1 MTSIIVMQ
9 TLAAGSAYLRLPTTL
24 SRICRT
30 SSINVLAFKRF
41 GSVKK
46 SINYSQLFLTAK

>member
-1 MTSIIVMQ
+1 MQ

-41 GSVKK
+41 GSVK
-46 SINYSQLFLTAK
+46 SINYNQLFLTAK